1 MSVERMKLTGVDR
14 LRYFVPTAI
23 CLYLAA
29 ICAVLIVTSAFI
41 VSRQSAVAIT
51 VAGLYGLALSGGLGL
66 IFWLAQRRDLRFL
79 RITTASDAQSNF
91 DAVRAAADR
100 AGWRILLQEPGHKF
114 VAQTSGPLLGVGER
128 VVVQFCESD
137 VLVASICDP
146 SIGFSLTGRRHCA
159 GHREFV
165 RQAVLP

>member
-1 MSVERMKLTGVDR
+1 MSVERMKLTGLDR

-29 ICAVLIVTSAFI
+29 VCAVLIVTSAFI
-41 VSRQSAVAIT
+41 VSRQNAVAIT
-51 VAGLYGLALSGGLGL
+51 VAGLYGLLLSGGLGL

-79 RITTASDAQSNF
+79 RITTASDAESNF
-91 DAVRAAADR
+91 AAVRAAADR
-100 AGWRILLQEPGHKF
+100 AGWRILGQDPGRRF
-114 VAQTSGPLLGVGER
+114 VAQTSGPLLDVGER
-128 VVVQFCESD
+128 VVVQFCEGE

-146 SIGFSLTGRRHCA
+146 SIGFSLAGRRHCA

-165 RQAVLP
+165 RQVVLP

>member
-1 MSVERMKLTGVDR
+1 MSVQRMKLTGVDR

-29 ICAVLIVTSAFI
+29 LCAVLIVTSAFI

-51 VAGLYGLALSGGLGL
+51 VAGLYGLLLSGGLGL

-79 RITTASDAQSNF
+79 RITTSSDAQSNF
-91 DAVRAAADR
+91 AAVRAAADR
-100 AGWRILLQEPGHKF
+100 AGWRILVQDPGRRF
-114 VAQTSGPLLGVGER
+114 VAQTSGPLLDAGER
-128 VVVQFCESD
+128 VVVQFCDNEVS
-137 VLVASICDP
+137 VASICDP

-165 RQAVLP
+165 RRVVLP